1 MLKEKFK
8 IAYRLMCGN
17 KENDKNFF
25 FRSQKYYST
34 NKISNTGII
43 YYFSST

>member
-8 IAYRLMCGN
+8 ITYRLMCGN

-25 FRSQKYYST
+25 FRFEKYYSI
-34 NKISNTGII
+34 NKISNT
-43 YYFSST
+43 